1 MDILS
6 TIIVSLL
13 TSIIAMHIHM
23 KLLENRLIKFLDT
36 QEKDS
41 RDYLNKVEEIVME
54 VLRNKEGIWPSM
66 VLKVIQ
72 GLVKMRYRYFWKKN
86 WIDCLENG
94 LRNYRRRLW
103 KKLITIT

>member
-13 TSIIAMHIHM
+13 TSVIAMHIHM
-23 KLLENRLIKFLDT
+23 KLLEKRLIKFLDT

-54 VLRNKEGIWPSM
+54 VLENKEGIWRIM
-66 VLKVIQ
+66 
-72 GLVKMRYRYFWKKN
+72 
-86 WIDCLENG
+86 
-94 LRNYRRRLW
+94 
-103 KKLITIT
+103 

>member
-23 KLLENRLIKFLDT
+23 KLLEKRLIKFLDT

-41 RDYLNKVEEIVME
+41 PK
-54 VLRNKEGIWPSM
+54 G
-66 VLKVIQ
+66 VIETIPFTTS
-72 GLVKMRYRYFWKKN
+72 G
-86 WIDCLENG
+86 
-94 LRNYRRRLW
+94 RR
-103 KKLITIT
+103 

>member
-23 KLLENRLIKFLDT
+23 KLLEKRLIKFLDT

-54 VLRNKEGIWPSM
+54 VLRNKEGI
-66 VLKVIQ
+66 
-72 GLVKMRYRYFWKKN
+72 
-86 WIDCLENG
+86 
-94 LRNYRRRLW
+94 
-103 KKLITIT
+103 

>member
-23 KLLENRLIKFLDT
+23 KLLEKRLIKFLVT

-54 VLRNKEGIWPSM
+54 VLRNKEGI
-66 VLKVIQ
+66 
-72 GLVKMRYRYFWKKN
+72 
-86 WIDCLENG
+86 
-94 LRNYRRRLW
+94 
-103 KKLITIT
+103 